1 MANTFKLTS
10 RDNVPASAGT
20 FEEVYDCPDS
30 TTSVILGLTLANIH
44 TAQVTA
50 SVKIVSVT
58 NQTGSTQNTTSQ
70 LLKDAPIP
78 VGGSLE
84 VMAGNKL
91 VLNANDR
98 ISIDASVTDKVSV
111 TLSYMEIA

>member
-10 RDNVPASAGT
+10 RDNVPAIAGT

>member
-20 FEEVYDCPDS
+20 FEEVYDCPDD

>member
-10 RDNVPASAGT
+10 RDSVPAAAGT
-20 FEEVYDCPDS
+20 FEEVYDCPDD